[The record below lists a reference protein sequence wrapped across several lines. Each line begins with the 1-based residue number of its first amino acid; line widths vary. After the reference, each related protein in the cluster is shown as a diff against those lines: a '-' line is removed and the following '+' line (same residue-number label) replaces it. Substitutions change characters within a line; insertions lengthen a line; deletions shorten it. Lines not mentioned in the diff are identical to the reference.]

1 MRICIASDHGG
12 FDLKAHLIDHMENK
26 FGFIDN
32 TLRKFEINDLGCN
45 NKDSVD
51 YPTYGKRVGLDITQ
65 GKFDRGILICGTG
78 IGISIA
84 ANRFPGV
91 RAALCYDT
99 TTARLSREHND
110 ANILAL
116 GARQTAPELA
126 CEIVDVFLSTQFE
139 GGRHQRRIDMLS

>member
-12 FDLKAHLIDHMENK
+12 FDLKAHLIEYLKDRDCTVSN
-26 FGFIDN
+26 
-32 TLRKFEINDLGCN
+32 LGCN

-99 TTARLSREHND
+99 TTARLSREHNN

-116 GARQTAPELA
+116 GARQTALELA

-139 GGRHQRRIDMLS
+139 GGRHQHRIDMLS

>member
-12 FDLKAHLIDHMENK
+12 FDLKAHLIEYLKNQD
-26 FGFIDN
+26 FTVSDS
-32 TLRKFEINDLGCN
+32 GCN

-65 GKFDRGILICGTG
+65 GKFDCGILICGTG

>member
-1 MRICIASDHGG
+1 MHTCIASDHGG
-12 FDLKAHLIDHMENK
+12 YDLKQYIISHLQ
-26 FGFIDN
+26 N
-32 TLRKFEINDLGCN
+32 THYTIEDLGCH

-51 YPTYGKRVGLDITQ
+51 YPRYGQQAGMYITQ
-65 GKFDRGILICGTG
+65 GLADVGIIICGTG

-84 ANRFPGV
+84 ANRFPSA

-99 TTARLSREHND
+99 TTARLSRQHND

-126 CEIVDVFLSTQFE
+126 CEIVNVFLSTKFE
-139 GGRHQRRIDMLS
+139 EGRHQRRVKMLS

>member
-1 MRICIASDHGG
+1 VRICIASDHGG
-12 FDLKAHLIDHMENK
+12 YDLKQHIISHLQNTKHVIEN
-26 FGFIDN
+26 
-32 TLRKFEINDLGCN
+32 LGCH

-51 YPTYGKRVGLDITQ
+51 YPYFGHQVGMQITQ
-65 GKFDRGILICGTG
+65 GLADTGIVICGTG

-84 ANRFPGV
+84 ANRFLSV

-110 ANILAL
+110 ANVLAL
-116 GARQTAPELA
+116 GARQTAPQLA

-139 GGRHQRRIDMLS
+139 GGRHQRRIDQLS